1 MWVVLSN
8 LYDLFELDVSLV
20 SPNIA
25 TYDIIISL
33 KCANTTKQ
41 CSKAKFK
48 LFKRMIGKRGKT
60 ETQRRRDIR
69 KRRLCNIRKR
79 RLR

>member
-20 SPNIA
+20 SPNIT
-25 TYDIIISL
+25 TYDITIPL
-33 KCANTTKQ
+33 KRTKVTKQ
-41 CSKAKFK
+41 CGKAKLK
-48 LFKRMIGKRGKT
+48 AFKRMVGKRGKN

-69 KRRLCNIRKR
+69 KRRLR
-79 RLR
+79 